1 MYAQG
6 TRYLV
11 DVDETYVPLASL
23 DSAYVGSVEVAG
35 ESQALLRKTLFLAKA
50 PQSEAKLLLN
60 PFLALAV
67 HRGAISTL
75 LMQISPRTPSIA
87 ALLGCYSGKE
97 AERGDTASVLVETY
111 PSRSAM
117 RSKG

>member
-1 MYAQG
+1 M
-6 TRYLV
+6 RYLV
-11 DVDETYVPLASL
+11 DVDKTYVPLASL
-23 DSAYVGSVEVAG
+23 DSAYVSSVEVTS

-87 ALLGCYSGKE
+87 APLGCYSGRE
-97 AERGDTASVLVETY
+97 AEHRNTGSVLVETY
-111 PSRSAM
+111 PLRFAM
-117 RSKG
+117 QRYG